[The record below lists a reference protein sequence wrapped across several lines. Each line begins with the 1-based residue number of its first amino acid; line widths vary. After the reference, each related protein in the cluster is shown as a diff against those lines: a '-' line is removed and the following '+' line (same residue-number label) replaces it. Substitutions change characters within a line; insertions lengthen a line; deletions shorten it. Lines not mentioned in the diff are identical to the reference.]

1 MSSVSS
7 FSTDVK
13 PVPKRDQSKRRAGY
27 QPKFTANGRPG
38 KRTPQ
43 LEKALLAAIETGAP
57 YRIACLACGIS
68 DDAFNEWRRKDPV
81 FAKQVEEAAGKTAL
95 RLLKKIEANA
105 EENFSAAAWILERR
119 FPSDF
124 SRPEIQFQINNHTLN
139 QTVNNTLVVT
149 AEVATV
155 IQTRAERADA
165 NIEKLF
171 RERNAAAQTSSLA
184 GANGDGVRE
193 VETSLVLG
201 VIVMPIG
208 TPSAGWW
215 SQFAQGDSSRAV
227 AKDAA
232 QWAVQT
238 LAQETLGSRAG
249 SVTFDSDVTV
259 GAVLGALE
267 RVAGPAGWQRLL
279 KKAERD

>member
-124 SRPEIQFQINNHTLN
+124 SRPEIQLQINTTN
-139 QTVNNTLVVT
+139 QTINNTLVVT
-149 AEVATV
+149 AEVAGE
-155 IQTRAERADA
+155 I
-165 NIEKLF
+165 
-171 RERNAAAQTSSLA
+171 SSR
-184 GANGDGVRE
+184 VRE
-193 VETSLVLG
+193 V
-201 VIVMPIG
+201 
-208 TPSAGWW
+208 
-215 SQFAQGDSSRAV
+215 
-227 AKDAA
+227 DARI
-232 QWAVQT
+232 
-238 LAQETLGSRAG
+238 E
-249 SVTFDSDVTV
+249 
-259 GAVLGALE
+259 
-267 RVAGPAGWQRLL
+267 RLL
-279 KKAERD
+279 KDKRGGNGAPGFPEVPTVVHATVSAPITKPVGEPSPGWWAQLSQGDNARLIAKEAAVFVCGTLVREVLGGLASQSTTVEFNSEVITLRDLHAAIQDLMGPEGWSALVKKAGRG